1 MTVLGG
7 GTLGGD
13 QVTNVKPLRRGLCVL
28 SCLPTLCDPVDY
40 IACQDPLCVGFSRQ
54 EYWVGCH
61 AFLQDLPDPG
71 IKPVSFKSPALAGRF
86 FTTSAAWESA
96 STLIMGFRPQEQ

>member
-40 IACQDPLCVGFSRQ
+40 IACQAPLRMGFSRQ
-54 EYWVGCH
+54 EYWSG
-61 AFLQDLPDPG
+61 LSWLPPG
-71 IKPVSFKSPALAGRF
+71 SSRPRDQTRVFQVSCAGRQV
-86 FTTSAAWESA
+86 
-96 STLIMGFRPQEQ
+96 LYH